1 MWCGLG
7 TSGFFFFSRM
17 GKNTTPGIFS
27 QYSTTGWDTAR
38 DKQRLPEKIGR
49 ITRFALNQWGCDN
62 LILYNSHLIYLFFF
76 FYAGGVFT
84 TIKYLYLLYKHQWNT
99 RWAFAR
105 KLGIF
110 TSENNMLSS
119 HVKISPLLRLHNK
132 SRLHT
137 KKLFKWNGLVFHWC
151 LDNK

>member
-7 TSGFFFFSRM
+7 TSGFFFCSRM

-76 FYAGGVFT
+76 STRAAFSQPQNIY
-84 TIKYLYLLYKHQWNT
+84 IYYINT
-99 RWAFAR
+99 NEIPGELSR
-105 KLGIF
+105 
-110 TSENNMLSS
+110 ENLVSS
-119 HVKISPLLRLHNK
+119 QVKITCYLHMWKYHLCYGYIINRAFTPK
-132 SRLHT
+132 NYSSEMVWY
-137 KKLFKWNGLVFHWC
+137 FIGV
-151 LDNK
+151 